1 MLQAEAPDTFVLAT
15 GHTVTVREFVQLA
28 CKAAGIDIQFEGQD
42 ESEIGIDAKTGKTI
56 VRVNPAFYRPAEV
69 ELLIGDASK
78 AKSVLG
84 WQAETALED
93 LCAMMVEADLR
104 RNSA

>member
-1 MLQAEAPDTFVLAT
+1 
-15 GHTVTVREFVQLA
+15 VQLA
-28 CKAAGIDIQFEGQD
+28 FKSVGIDIQFEGQG
-42 ESEIGIDAKTGKTI
+42 ESETGVDAKTGKTV

-78 AKSVLG
+78 AGTVLG
-84 WQAETALED
+84 WQANTALED

-104 RNSA
+104 RHSA

>member
-1 MLQAEAPDTFVLAT
+1 V
-15 GHTVTVREFVQLA
+15 
-28 CKAAGIDIQFEGQD
+28 
-42 ESEIGIDAKTGKTI
+42 DAKTGKTV

-78 AKSVLG
+78 AGDVLG
-84 WQAETALED
+84 WQANTALED

-104 RNSA
+104 RHSA